1 MPVASGALDAMPG
14 TFQPAAMN
22 TTLVRN
28 ADVHAPEALGR
39 RDLLLGGG
47 KVLWIG
53 SDAPD
58 LPAAFGARTLD
69 LGGMRLMPGL
79 VDGHVHVT
87 GGGGEAGFSSRVPA
101 PMLSRYTLGGVTT
114 VVGLLGTDDLAR
126 GTRELVAQVHA
137 LREEGLSAYALSGGY
152 HLPPATLTGSVRADL
167 AFIECLI
174 GVGELAISDH
184 RSSQPTL
191 AELLRIASEAH
202 VAGLMTG
209 KAGIVHLHLGDGPRG
224 LDLVRRALDGSE
236 LPPRVFNPT
245 HVNRRKALFEEAIEL
260 ARRGC
265 TIDITAFPVAEGE
278 DAWSAADALVRYL
291 DSGAPRGRVT
301 ISSDAGG
308 CLPCFDAQGRVSSMD
323 VGHSGALLETL
334 AELLAR
340 GVALEDAL
348 PAFTSNVADLLRL
361 PSKGRIAAGADA
373 DLVALDDDGTVAHV
387 FAGGCAHVRDGAAV
401 RHGRFE
407 KSHLQDT
414 GVR

>member
-1 MPVASGALDAMPG
+1 MRPWMVEHDRLDAIDG
-14 TFQPAAMN
+14 AGQPAPM
-22 TTLVRN
+22 TMILIRN
-28 ADVHAPEALGR
+28 AQVYAPEPLGR

-53 SDAPD
+53 TDAPD
-58 LPAAFGARTLD
+58 LPAAFGAQVLD
-69 LGGMRLMPGL
+69 LGGRRLLPGL
-79 VDGHVHVT
+79 VDGHVHGT

-101 PMLSRYTLGGVTT
+101 PMLSRYTRSGVTT
-114 VVGLLGTDDLAR
+114 VVGLLGTDDVAR

-137 LREEGLSAYALSGGY
+137 LREEGLSAWGYAGGY
-152 HLPPATLTGSVRADL
+152 HLPPATLTGSVRTDL
-167 AFIECLI
+167 AFIDCLV

-191 AELLRIASEAH
+191 DELLRIASEAH

-224 LDLVRRALDGSE
+224 LELVRRALDQSE

-265 TIDITAFPVAEGE
+265 SIDITAFPVDEDE

-291 DSGAPRGRVT
+291 ASGAPRERVT

-308 CLPCFDAQGRVSSMD
+308 CLPCFDAQGRVCRMD
-323 VGHSGALLETL
+323 VGHSGALVETL
-334 AELLAR
+334 RELLAR

-348 PAFTSNVADLLRL
+348 PAFTCNVADLLRL
-361 PSKGRIAAGADA
+361 PGKGRIAVGADA
-373 DLVALDDDGTVAHV
+373 DLVVLDDAGAITDV
-387 FAGGCAHVRDGAAV
+387 FAGGRPQLRDGVVLRRGA
-401 RHGRFE
+401 FE
-407 KSHLQDT
+407 SDPTQDI
-414 GVR
+414 